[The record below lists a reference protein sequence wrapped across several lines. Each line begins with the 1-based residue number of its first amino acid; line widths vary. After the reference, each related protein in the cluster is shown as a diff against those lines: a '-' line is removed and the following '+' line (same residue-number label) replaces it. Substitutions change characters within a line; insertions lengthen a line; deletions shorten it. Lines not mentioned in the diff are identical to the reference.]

1 MKQLLSILLIW
12 ISISVQAQD
21 LTLQGTILD
30 AENKQPVGTASIRIK
45 DKLAGTI
52 SNEKGQFNLI
62 LTKLKL
68 PVTILVSSAG
78 FEEMELVVENTTS
91 NLTIELAKKSVLLNE
106 VVTAASRVQEN
117 ILSSPVTIEK
127 MSQRTIRENPS
138 LGFYDGLQH
147 IKGMEVVTSSLTYK
161 QVNTRGFNSTGNSRF
176 LQLIDGVDNQTP
188 GLNFAV
194 GNQFGASD
202 LDIENVEII
211 PGSASALYGPMAFNG
226 ALLMHTK
233 DPFKY
238 QGLSI
243 QAKTGINHIGED
255 VVGVHGL
262 YDVAARY
269 AKAFNNK
276 FAFKINVSYMS
287 GLDWYAT
294 NYSDVS
300 ASTPPGQRGPN
311 NPGRDALNIYGDEVS
326 RTIEGIGLVSRTGY
340 EEKDLMNYDVYS
352 LKLNGA
358 LHYRINNNLEAI
370 YQYNV
375 GRGTASYTGS
385 SRFDLNN
392 FVLQTHRIELKGSQF
407 YVRGYVVSENSHDS
421 YNTRSLGQFINR
433 TWVRDLDG
441 NSVQP
446 NQADNVWFNRYEAA
460 YNGAING
467 VTPANHASA
476 RAFAD
481 QGRFLPGTTEYEEAK
496 NASIKNY
503 GLSGSGVFSNSKF
516 YHAESQY
523 DFSKSIQV
531 FDLLA
536 GANFRYYDMFTN
548 GSLFQDKDQK
558 ITIKEFGGFVQAGK
572 KLFEEKLKLTASLRY
587 DKNENFDG
595 YFTPRIAAVFTAA
608 KTHNFRASFQT
619 GFRNPTPVD
628 QYIHLNV
635 GPITILGGVPNNSK
649 GLPAYTNSFTAAS
662 VGAFGAAFGAAMA
675 NGTPFPQAVNENKHL
690 LVKSDVPYIKPEKQK
705 AFEVGYKGLYAN
717 KLLVDINYNYSNY
730 TNFILNAVV
739 LAPESNVLGSDGTPN
754 FDAAADILNGDVRAF
769 QLYTNAADKV
779 SAQSVSAGITYMA
792 EKGYQIGGN
801 ITWASFNLLDANP
814 NNVPAFNTPE
824 YSANMTF
831 GNPNVY
837 RNYGFQL
844 SWHWQDA
851 FDWYGTFNGM
861 RPGRINAYS
870 LLDLQF
876 NKKLPKANGIIKIG
890 GSNILNHQIYQS
902 FGSPQIGA
910 IYYVSFTF
918 DGLLK

>member
-1 MKQLLSILLIW
+1 MKQLFLI
-12 ISISVQAQD
+12 ISLFLTIAVHAQD
-21 LTLQGTILD
+21 IVLQGTILTS
-30 AENKQPVGTASIRIK
+30 ENNQPIGTASIRIK
-45 DKLAGTI
+45 DKLIGTT
-52 SNEKGQFNLI
+52 SNSKGQFRLV
-62 LTKLKL
+62 LSKTKL
-68 PVTILVSSAG
+68 PVTLIISSVG
-78 FEEMELVVENTTS
+78 FEEKELLVQEAGS
-91 NLTIELAKKSVLLNE
+91 NLAILLDKKSVLLNE
-106 VVTAASRVQEN
+106 VVTAASRIQES

-127 MSQRTIRENPS
+127 MSQRSIRENPS

-202 LDIENVEII
+202 IDIENVEII

-226 ALLMHTK
+226 ALLMYTK

-243 QAKTGINHIGED
+243 QAKTGINHIGEESA
-255 VVGVHGL
+255 GVHGL
-262 YDVAARY
+262 YDIAARY

-276 FAFKINVSYMS
+276 FAFKLNVSYLS
-287 GLDWYAT
+287 GLDWHAT
-294 NYSDVS
+294 NYTDVS
-300 ASTPPGQRGPN
+300 AQTPAPQRGPN

-340 EEKDLMNYDVYS
+340 EEKDLMNYNVYS
-352 LKLNGA
+352 FKMNGA
-358 LHYRINNNLEAI
+358 LHYRIANNLEAI

-392 FVLQTHRIELKGSQF
+392 FVLQTHRLELKSNQF
-407 YVRGYVVSENSHDS
+407 YIRSYVVAENSHDS

-433 TWVRDLDG
+433 TWVQDLDG
-441 NSVQP
+441 NIVQP
-446 NQADNVWFNRYEAA
+446 NQADDMWFNRYEAA
-460 YNGAING
+460 YTGNITG
-467 VTPANHASA
+467 VNPNNHTAA

-481 QGRFLPGTTEYEEAK
+481 IGRALPGSDQYERAK
-496 NASIKNY
+496 NTSIKNY
-503 GLSGSGVFSNSKF
+503 GLSGAGVFSNSKF
-516 YHAESQY
+516 YHTEGQY
-523 DFSKSIQV
+523 DLSKTVKVIE
-531 FDLLA
+531 LLS

-558 ITIKEFGGFVQAGK
+558 ITIKEFGGFLQAGK
-572 KLFEEKLKLTASLRY
+572 KLLDDKLKLTASIRY

-595 YFTPRIAAVFTAA
+595 YFTPRFAAVFTAA
-608 KTHNFRASFQT
+608 KTHNFRASIQS

-628 QYIHLNV
+628 QFIHLNV
-635 GPITILGGVPNNSK
+635 GPITILGGVPDNSK
-649 GLPAYTNSFTAAS
+649 GLPAYSNSFTAAS
-662 VGAFGAAFGAAMA
+662 VGDFGAAFGAAMQ
-675 NGTPFPQAVNENKHL
+675 NGTPFPQAVNENKGL
-690 LVKSDVPYIKPEKQK
+690 LVKSSVPYIKPEKQR
-705 AFEVGYKGLYAN
+705 AFEVGYKGLFAN
-717 KLLVDINYNYSNY
+717 KLLLDLNYNYSNY
-730 TNFILNAVV
+730 TNFILNTVV
-739 LAPESNVLGSDGTPN
+739 LAPDSDVLGADGTPN

-779 SAQSVSAGITYMA
+779 SAQSISAGLTYMT
-792 EKGYQIGGN
+792 ENGYQLGGN

-814 NNVPAFNTPE
+814 NNIPAFNTPE

-831 GNPNVY
+831 GNPNVFH
-837 RNYGFQL
+837 NYGFQL

-861 RPGRINAYS
+861 RPGRINTYS
-870 LLDLQF
+870 LVDLQL
-876 NKKLPKANGIIKIG
+876 NKKLPGINGIIKLG

-902 FGSPQIGA
+902 YGSPQIGA